1 MGTLAHEVK
10 RAEANGHVQ
19 VAGFTGAVKSVDFV
33 GFEKGEVFT
42 FPLDF
47 TGRIYEQKLGTYT
60 VQYVFV
66 DCANG
71 ESKPFYPSTFTK
83 SRQPVNPDL
92 TPKGGRV
99 KTEGNVA
106 EEFRKH
112 ATVGEAMA
120 VLAGKKC
127 VITDVAEYTIKAYG
141 KNETQQT
148 QILTID
154 FAK

>member
-1 MGTLAHEVK
+1 MGTLAHEIK
-10 RAEANGHVQ
+10 RAEANGHVKA
-19 VAGFTGAVKSVDFV
+19 AGFTGAVKSVDFV

-42 FPLDF
+42 FPSDF
-47 TGRIYEQKLGTYT
+47 TDRIYEQQLGNYK

-99 KTEGNVA
+99 KTEGSAA
-106 EEFRKH
+106 EEFRKY

-120 VLAGKKC
+120 ALAGKKC
-127 VITDVAEYTIKAYG
+127 VIADVAEHTIKAYG

-148 QILTID
+148 QILTIN
-154 FAK
+154 FAQ